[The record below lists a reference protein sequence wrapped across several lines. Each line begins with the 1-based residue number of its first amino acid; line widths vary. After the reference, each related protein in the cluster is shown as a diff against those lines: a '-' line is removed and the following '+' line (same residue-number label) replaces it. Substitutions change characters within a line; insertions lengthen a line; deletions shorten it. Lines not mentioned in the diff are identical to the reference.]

1 MILMFGDT
9 HGNFGHVLP
18 HVQAEKPAAI
28 IFLGDLQAQQ
38 PLEKELAD
46 VMSLTEVYWIHGNHD
61 TDSRADYDNLFNS
74 ALADRNLHGK
84 VTEIDG
90 LRIAGLGGVFRES
103 VWYPRNDPEAVPH
116 YETYDAFIKAELDA
130 ERWKEYRRLKAAGA
144 EPNGLPSPALQG
156 KALTHKSTIFYEDWL
171 NLYGQRAD
179 ILVTHEAPS
188 CHPYGFIALDVL
200 AQSMRVKY
208 SFHGHMH
215 DRLNY
220 SEHHERLGF
229 SAHGVGFCGVTNQ
242 HGKMVKAGEFDSHYE
257 RLHQQHKRSR
267 D

>member
-18 HVQAEKPAAI
+18 HVLAEKPAAI

-38 PLEKELAD
+38 PLEKELAE
-46 VMSLTEVYWIHGNHD
+46 VMLLTEVYWIPGNHD
-61 TDSRADYDNLFNS
+61 TDSKAEYDNLFNS

-84 VTEIDG
+84 VTVIDG
-90 LRIAGLGGVFRES
+90 LRVAGLGGVFRES
-103 VWYPRNDPEAVPH
+103 VWYPRHDAEAKPN
-116 YETYDAFIKAELDA
+116 YDNYDAFIKAELDA
-130 ERWKEYRRLKAAGA
+130 ERWKEFRRLKAAGK

-156 KALTHKSTIFYEDWL
+156 KALTHKSTIFYEDYL

-188 CHPYGFIALDVL
+188 CHPYGFKAIDVL
-200 AQSMRVKY
+200 AKSMRVE
-208 SFHGHMH
+208 STFHGHMH
-215 DRLNY
+215 DSIDYRD
-220 SEHHERLGF
+220 HHEQLGF
-229 SAHGVGFCGVTNQ
+229 KAHGVGFCGVSSQ
-242 HGKMVKAGEFDSHYE
+242 HGETVRAGEFDDHYE
-257 RLHQQHKRSR
+257 RLYRANKRSR